1 MSKSKPNPFQQKQP
15 LYMQIYTD
23 LLRKINS
30 GDFPVGSKLPSEQ
43 ETAQNYHVSR
53 ITSKKAMDTLAANGY
68 ISRTPGRGTFVLK
81 QEHPKPTESSTSK
94 RLPIIGVVI
103 EKFSVSF
110 GGELIL
116 GIERECRRFGYTM
129 ALRCTYHDEKEEERA
144 IDELMELGV
153 AGLIVM
159 CVYTETYN
167 TRILK
172 LVLDDF
178 PIILVDRVM
187 SGIPLSCVCT
197 NNKKAAEELADIL
210 FEKGHEQ
217 ITFVVAQKSFLTST
231 VGERA
236 DGVIES
242 CVRHGKSANRSD
254 WVVDLNNPDGNY
266 PPGNLESLRRA
277 DIDTLKHFML
287 THKEIT
293 GYVAASYDVAMLVM
307 QADRECGP
315 PQGKQRQVVCFDAP
329 EGTSITNPLIHVR
342 QNQQEMGRL
351 AVKQLIDRISG
362 KQTPR
367 ITYVDYKI
375 VK

>member
-1 MSKSKPNPFQQKQP
+1 MSKSKPNSFEQKQP
-15 LYMQIYTD
+15 LYLQIYTD

-43 ETAQNYHVSR
+43 EIAREYNVSR
-53 ITSKKAMDTLAANGY
+53 ITSKKAMDNLAGNGY

-81 QEHPKPTESSTSK
+81 QERPTPAEAAAANRK
-94 RLPIIGVVI
+94 PIIGVVI
-103 EKFSVSF
+103 EKFSISF

-153 AGLIVM
+153 AGMIIM

-167 TRILK
+167 TKILK

-197 NNKKAAEELADIL
+197 DNKKAARELTDIL
-210 FEKGHEQ
+210 FEHGHEE
-217 ITFVVAQKSFLTST
+217 ITFVVAKKSFLTST

-242 CVRHGKSANRSD
+242 CVRHGKTPNRSD

-266 PPGNLESLRRA
+266 PPGNLEMLRKA
-277 DIDTLKHFML
+277 DIETLKHFMR
-287 THKEIT
+287 THREIT
-293 GYVAASYDVAMLVM
+293 GYVAASYDVAMLVL
-307 QADRECGP
+307 QADRECGS
-315 PQGKQRQVVCFDAP
+315 PQGKQREVVCFDAP
-329 EGTSITNPLIHVR
+329 ESTCAVSPIIHIR
-342 QNQQEMGRL
+342 QDQQEMGRL
-351 AVKQLIDRISG
+351 AVCQLMDRVAG